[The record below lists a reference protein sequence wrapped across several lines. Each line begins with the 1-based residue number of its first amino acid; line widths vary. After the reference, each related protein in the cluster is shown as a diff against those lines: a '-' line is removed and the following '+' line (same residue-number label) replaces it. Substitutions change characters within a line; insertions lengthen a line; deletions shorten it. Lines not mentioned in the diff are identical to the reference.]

1 MKKLITI
8 VIFLLSISIYAQDYS
23 SISATISPLS
33 DMEQKGLTST
43 LEFEYSSQIL
53 YVKIGT
59 TLISGI
65 DPIYTDIHG
74 GFGYNNYSGMYD
86 NTRIFV
92 GIILGRSTR
101 EGMSYGEVFGVET
114 GFEVKV
120 LERLYLGGTLMYRI
134 RNDESHLQRTDLN
147 GNTYVNKDFW
157 QLNAGFKVRINIGAN

>member
-1 MKKLITI
+1 M
-8 VIFLLSISIYAQDYS
+8 FLLSVTTYAQDYS
-23 SISATISPLS
+23 SISATIIPLP
-33 DMEQKGLTST
+33 DVEKKGLTST
-43 LEFEYSSQIL
+43 LEFEYSGQL
-53 YVKIGT
+53 AYVKVGA

-101 EGMSYGEVFGVET
+101 EGKSFGEVFGVES
-114 GFEVKV
+114 GFEVKI
-120 LERLYLGGTLMYRI
+120 LERMYLGGTLMYRI